1 MRMSKISIIFQILTK
16 SIFKPKL
23 IKDVFEERKQNQEDE
38 NHKNYKYEYDFD
50 SIEEFFKKI
59 FPKENLN
66 QTELEKLKVHVELNL
81 KKLKKLK
88 YPSKNKPYPT
98 DYSINSDS
106 RKFLYHLC
114 RILKPKNVIETGVAY
129 GISSSYI
136 LQALKDNEF
145 GKLYSIDS
153 IFRPWQTEEM
163 IGSIIPKKLKSKWE
177 LIIGKSTEK
186 LESISNEVNDLDIF
200 IHDSSHTYENMMFEF
215 NMIIKKI
222 KKNGVIISDDII
234 DNDAFYD
241 FTSAN
246 NVKKY
251 VVKVEGNQGLG
262 IIIKN

>member
-1 MRMSKISIIFQILTK
+1 MIMGKISIIFQILTK

-23 IKDVFEERKQNQEDE
+23 VKDVLEERRQSQENEDHK
-38 NHKNYKYEYDFD
+38 NHKYAYDFD
-50 SIEEFFKKI
+50 SIEDFFKNI
-59 FPKENLN
+59 FPTKEVNEK
-66 QTELEKLKVHVELNL
+66 ELEELELYVEQNL
-81 KKLKKLK
+81 KKLKNDK
-88 YPSKNKPYPT
+88 YPSKKKPYPT

-106 RKFLYHLC
+106 RKFLYYLC

-129 GISSSYI
+129 GISTSFI
-136 LQALKDNEF
+136 LQALEDNKF

-222 KKNGVIISDDII
+222 KKNGIIISDDII

-241 FTSAN
+241 FTRVN

-251 VVKVEGNQGLG
+251 IVKVEGNQGLG

>member
-1 MRMSKISIIFQILTK
+1 MGMSKISIIFQILTK
-16 SIFKPKL
+16 SMFRPRL
-23 IKDVFEERKQNQEDE
+23 IKNVFEERKQNQENE
-38 NHKNYKYEYDFD
+38 NHKNHKYEYDFD

-59 FPKENLN
+59 FPKENLSLS
-66 QTELEKLKVHVELNL
+66 ELEKLEAHVELNL
-81 KKLKKLK
+81 KKLKKEK
-88 YPSKNKPYPT
+88 YPSKKKPYPT

-114 RILKPKNVIETGVAY
+114 RILKPNNIIETGVAY

-136 LQALKDNEF
+136 LQALEDNKF

-153 IFRPWQTEEM
+153 IFRPWQTKEM

-186 LESISNEVNDLDIF
+186 LENVLIEINDLDIF

-215 NMIIKKI
+215 NIIFKKI
-222 KKNGVIISDDII
+222 KKNGIIISDDII

-241 FTSAN
+241 FASSN
-246 NVKKY
+246 DVKKY
-251 VVKVEGNQGLG
+251 VIKVEGNQGLG

>member
-1 MRMSKISIIFQILTK
+1 MSKISIILQILTK
-16 SIFKPKL
+16 SMFKPKL

-38 NHKNYKYEYDFD
+38 NHKNHKYEYDFD

-66 QTELEKLKVHVELNL
+66 QTKLKKLESHVELSL
-81 KKLKKLK
+81 KKLKKEK
-88 YPSKNKPYPT
+88 YPSKKKPYPT

-106 RKFLYHLC
+106 RKFLYYLC

-136 LQALKDNEF
+136 LQALEDNEF
-145 GKLYSIDS
+145 GNLYSIDS
-153 IFRPWQTEEM
+153 IFRPWQTKEM
-163 IGSIIPKKLKSKWE
+163 IGSIIPKE
-177 LIIGKSTEK
+177 LRVRWQLVIGKSTEK
-186 LESISNEVNDLDIF
+186 LENILMKISDLDIF

-215 NMIIKKI
+215 NMIIKNI
-222 KKNGVIISDDII
+222 KKNGMIISDDVIN
-234 DNDAFYD
+234 NDAFYD
-241 FTSAN
+241 FTISN

-251 VVKVEGNQGLG
+251 IIKVEGNQGLG

>member
-1 MRMSKISIIFQILTK
+1 MIMGKISIIFQILTK

-23 IKDVFEERKQNQEDE
+23 VKDVFEERRQSQENEDHK
-38 NHKNYKYEYDFD
+38 NHKYIYDFD
-50 SIEEFFKKI
+50 SIEDFFKNI
-59 FPKENLN
+59 FPTKEVNEK
-66 QTELEKLKVHVELNL
+66 ELEELELHVKQNL
-81 KKLKKLK
+81 KKLKNEK
-88 YPSKNKPYPT
+88 YPSKKKPYPT

-106 RKFLYHLC
+106 RKFLYCLC

-163 IGSIIPKKLKSKWE
+163 IGSIIPKKLKNNWE

>member
-136 LQALKDNEF
+136 LQALEDNKF

-153 IFRPWQTEEM
+153 IFRPWQTKEM
-163 IGSIIPKKLKSKWE
+163 IGSIIPKE
-177 LIIGKSTEK
+177 LRVRWQLVIGKSTEK
-186 LESISNEVNDLDIF
+186 LENILMKINDLDIF

-215 NMIIKKI
+215 NIIIKNI
-222 KKNGVIISDDII
+222 KKEGIIISDDII
-234 DNDAFYD
+234 DNDAFHD
-241 FTSAN
+241 FTTSN

-251 VVKVEGNQGLG
+251 VIKVEGNQGLG

>member
-1 MRMSKISIIFQILTK
+1 MNKLSIIIQILIK

-23 IKDVFEERKQNQEDE
+23 VKDVLEERKQSKENEDHK
-38 NHKNYKYEYDFD
+38 NHKYTYDFD
-50 SIEEFFKKI
+50 SIEDFFKKI
-59 FPKENLN
+59 FPAEKVNGI
-66 QTELEKLKVHVELNL
+66 ELEKLEFHVEQNL
-81 KKLKKLK
+81 KKLKNEK
-88 YPSKNKPYPT
+88 YPSKKKPYPT

-106 RKFLYHLC
+106 RKFLYYLC

-136 LQALKDNEF
+136 LQALEDNKI

-163 IGSIIPKKLKSKWE
+163 IGSIIPKKLKKKWK

-186 LESISNEVNDLDIF
+186 LENISNEVKDLDIF

-215 NMIIKKI
+215 NIIIKNI
-222 KKNGVIISDDII
+222 KKEGIIISDDVIG
-234 DNDAFYD
+234 NDAFHD
-241 FTSAN
+241 FSTSN

-251 VVKVEGNQGLG
+251 VIKVEGNQGLG

>member
-16 SIFKPKL
+16 SMFRPRL

-38 NHKNYKYEYDFD
+38 NHKNHKYEYDFD

-66 QTELEKLKVHVELNL
+66 QTKLEKLESHVELNL
-81 KKLKKLK
+81 KKLKKEK
-88 YPSKNKPYPT
+88 YPSKKKPYPT

-106 RKFLYHLC
+106 RKFLYYLC

-136 LQALKDNEF
+136 LQALEDNEF

-153 IFRPWQTEEM
+153 IFRPWQTKEM
-163 IGSIIPKKLKSKWE
+163 IGSIIPKE
-177 LIIGKSTEK
+177 LRVRWQLVIGKSTEK
-186 LESISNEVNDLDIF
+186 LENILMKISDLDIF

-215 NMIIKKI
+215 NMIIKNI
-222 KKNGVIISDDII
+222 KKNGMIISDDVIN
-234 DNDAFYD
+234 NDAFYD
-241 FTSAN
+241 FTISN

-251 VVKVEGNQGLG
+251 IIKVEGNQGLG

>member
-1 MRMSKISIIFQILTK
+1 MNKLSIIIQILIK

-23 IKDVFEERKQNQEDE
+23 VKDVLEERKQSKENEDHK
-38 NHKNYKYEYDFD
+38 NHKYTYDFD
-50 SIEEFFKKI
+50 SIEDFFKKI
-59 FPKENLN
+59 FPAEKVNGI
-66 QTELEKLKVHVELNL
+66 ELEKLEFHVEQNL
-81 KKLKKLK
+81 KKLKNEK
-88 YPSKNKPYPT
+88 YPSKKKPYPT

-106 RKFLYHLC
+106 RKFLYYLC

-136 LQALKDNEF
+136 LQALEDNKI

-163 IGSIIPKKLKSKWE
+163 IGSIIPKKLKKKWK

-186 LESISNEVNDLDIF
+186 LENISNEVKDLDIF

-215 NMIIKKI
+215 NIIIKKI
-222 KKNGVIISDDII
+222 KKNGMIISDDII

-241 FTSAN
+241 FTTEN

-251 VVKVEGNQGLG
+251 VVKVKGNQGLG